1 MIRVCIAG
9 NSGHA
14 ATVTRALPRLPQVK
28 IVGWCR
34 AWPGEPMTEVLEDFA
49 KLGLTP
55 TEYPDYLTMIDTL
68 SPDVLVV
75 DGLFCD
81 HEEMTCQAL
90 ERGIHVYCDKPLA
103 LSLEG
108 LERVHKAAQ
117 SSDALLW
124 AMQTAR
130 FDPWFY
136 TAKQLINADEIGEI
150 RLITAQ
156 KSYRLGKRALF
167 FCNRAQHGGL
177 IPWVAIHGIDFIR
190 YFYPRPVKTIFA
202 HHSAMANQGY
212 KDLEVT
218 AQLMMT
224 MENEVS
230 AQVSADY
237 LRPAN
242 AATHGDDRVRVVGTR
257 GIIEVRDEQVYLIN
271 PYNDGSAPVP
281 LQQSP
286 MIFEDFIA
294 ALEGHGSGM
303 LNLSESLEDSR
314 LALLARDSAD
324 FHRTISLSV
333 CDI

>member
-14 ATVTRALPRLPQVK
+14 ATVTRALPGLPQVE
-28 IVGWCR
+28 ICGWCR
-34 AWPGEPMTEVLEDFA
+34 AWPGEPMTEVLEDFE

-55 TEYPDYLTMIDTL
+55 PEYPDYLTMIDTL

-90 ERGIHVYCDKPLA
+90 ARGIHVYCDKPLA
-103 LSLEG
+103 LTLTG
-108 LERVHKAAQ
+108 LDRVREAAQ
-117 SSDALLW
+117 SSTALLW

-136 TAKQLINADEIGEI
+136 TAKQLIDAGEIGEI
-150 RLITAQ
+150 RLLTAQ
-156 KSYRLGKRALF
+156 KSYRLGQRAPF
-167 FCNRAQHGGL
+167 FRDRAQHGGL

-190 YFYPRPVKTIFA
+190 YLYPHAAKTIFA
-202 HHSAMANQGY
+202 HHSTMANQGY
-212 KDLEVT
+212 GDLEVT

-224 MENEVS
+224 LENGVS

-242 AATHGDDRVRVVGTR
+242 AATHGDDRVRAAGTH
-257 GIIEVRDEQVYLIN
+257 GVIEVRDDTVYLIN
-271 PYNDGSAPVP
+271 EHNDGSTPVP
-281 LQQSP
+281 LQYP
-286 MIFEDFIA
+286 PAIFEDFIA
-294 ALEGHGSGM
+294 TLEGHGSG
-303 LNLSESLEDSR
+303 LLDLAESLEDSR
-314 LALLARDSAD
+314 LALLARDAAD
-324 FHRTISLSV
+324 SGCAISV
-333 CDI
+333 